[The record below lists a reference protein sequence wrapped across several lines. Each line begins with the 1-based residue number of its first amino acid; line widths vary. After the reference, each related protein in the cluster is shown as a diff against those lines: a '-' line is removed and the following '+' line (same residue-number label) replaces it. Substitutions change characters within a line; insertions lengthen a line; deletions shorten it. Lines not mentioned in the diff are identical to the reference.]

1 MLGASIGALD
11 WWGGRWWLP
20 DNFRLLATGIGVLIG
35 LLVLPGG
42 IAGGLYQLR
51 DAGLR
56 RLAERRGIDAPGIT
70 PDRLE
75 ASEQGASP

>member
-1 MLGASIGALD
+1 
-11 WWGGRWWLP
+11 
-20 DNFRLLATGIGVLIG
+20 
-35 LLVLPGG
+35 
-42 IAGGLYQLR
+42 LR